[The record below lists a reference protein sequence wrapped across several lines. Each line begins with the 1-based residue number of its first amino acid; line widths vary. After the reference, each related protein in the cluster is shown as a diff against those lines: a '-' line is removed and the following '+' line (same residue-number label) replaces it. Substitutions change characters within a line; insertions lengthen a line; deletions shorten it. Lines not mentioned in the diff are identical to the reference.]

1 MSSALIVF
9 ASLTGSTEEC
19 ADFVAEKLEE
29 LGIDVD
35 IMDSTQASASDFQ
48 HYDLCIVG
56 SYTYGEGEIPD
67 EMLDFY
73 EDLAQEDLSGKI
85 FGVFG
90 SGDSYYEFYCN
101 AVLLF
106 EAQFKKTG
114 AIQGS
119 ENVKIELM
127 AEDQDIENLHKFAEE
142 LVQKLG

>member
-29 LGIDVD
+29 LGVTVD

-48 HYDLCIVG
+48 NYDLCIVG

-67 EMLDFY
+67 EILDFY
-73 EDLAQEDLSGKI
+73 EDLAEEDLTGKI

-90 SGDSYYEFYCN
+90 SGDRYYEFYCN
-101 AVLLF
+101 AVILF
-106 EAQFKKTG
+106 EERFNQTG
-114 AIQGS
+114 AMKGAES
-119 ENVKIELM
+119 VKIELM
-127 AEDQDIENLHKFAEE
+127 AEDQDIENLHHFAEE